1 MVYSAPVPAYNTGV
15 QNSFAYESALH
26 RWPAILTQAIDAMY
40 RHCHTLSQQSQ
51 QAAVDEGKAIIERI
65 AKLKYDIT
73 HDRPLE
79 TLGVTK
85 DNAAHLADGYRAPP
99 TDAYDAWIEEA
110 QPTWFN
116 AVWLYAECYLYRR
129 LRHLFETS
137 THWQAYD
144 PFFQT
149 KSDTFLASE
158 AGIHACAK
166 LIQELL
172 EKNATHA
179 VHNPAT
185 HVLFDELVSSSLW
198 GNATDLSLLTNLNY
212 ADLQKLQATSAEH
225 RKEKQQFV
233 LVNQLTDAWDAL
245 RSMDH
250 GRVDIVL
257 DNAGFELVTDL
268 VLADWLLTLR
278 GTIPRA
284 AKERV
289 ADVRGRLEAVRAR
302 IDRAAQQ
309 ASRPPP
315 SLLAV
320 SKLQPPSDV
329 MAAFEAGQR
338 HFGENYAQEL
348 VEKAHVLPQSIR
360 WHLIGGLQSNKAKI
374 LAPIPNLYAVES
386 IDSEK
391 LATSLEKALA
401 KPENELRRSYP
412 LHVYLQVNTSGEE
425 GKSGVTPMTTP
436 WDGSASE
443 PPLLALAK
451 HILLHCPHLRLAGL
465 MTIGAL
471 ANSQQSRDA
480 HHNPDFEALVATR
493 SHLLH
498 ALRTDSTLQEQVH
511 NTAYWLPDGSSENVY
526 ATLWGNADDALEL
539 SMGMSADLE
548 TAVAYGSGHV
558 RIGSDCFGPRS
569 SNQDAAKVREL
580 EIQRVADVP
589 LVQEVVFHTK
599 NLPWFVSDTCVPD
612 VWYTIEQLC
621 TTSMKDPAPVQAMA
635 KRWKAHFDEKR
646 FRLQM
651 PHDAPLG
658 ADAGELSDFWTMP
671 YGYGTMN
678 YRKLTQDAEWPADI
692 PFNTALGPL
701 AGRFPILALR
711 TCKAEV
717 FIGT

>member
-1 MVYSAPVPAYNTGV
+1 MVQRRVV
-15 QNSFAYESALH
+15 
-26 RWPAILTQAIDAMY
+26 R
-40 RHCHTLSQQSQ
+40 
-51 QAAVDEGKAIIERI
+51 
-65 AKLKYDIT
+65 
-73 HDRPLE
+73 RP
-79 TLGVTK
+79 
-85 DNAAHLADGYRAPP
+85 HSPR
-99 TDAYDAWIEEA
+99 
-110 QPTWFN
+110 
-116 AVWLYAECYLYRR
+116 LYAECYLYRY
-129 LRHLFETS
+129 LRHLFDTS
-137 THWQAYD
+137 THWQSYD

-179 VHNPAT
+179 VHDPAT
-185 HVLFDELVSSSLW
+185 NVIFDELVSSSLW

-233 LVNQLTDAWDAL
+233 LVNQLADAWDAM

-284 AKERV
+284 SKERA
-289 ADVRGRLEAVRAR
+289 ADVRGRLDAVRSR
-302 IDRAAQQ
+302 IDQAAQKS
-309 ASRPPP
+309 SRTPP

-348 VEKAHVLPQSIR
+348 VEKAHVLPQSIK

-374 LAPIPNLYAVES
+374 LARTSPAYPAIPNLYAVES

-401 KPENELRRSYP
+401 KPENELRRTYP
-412 LHVYLQVNTSGEE
+412 LHVYLQVNTSSEE
-425 GKSGVTPMTTP
+425 GKSGVAPMTEA
-436 WDGSASE
+436 WDGSAPE
-443 PPLLALAK
+443 PPLLVLAK
-451 HILLHCPHLRLAGL
+451 HILLRCPHLRLAGL

-480 HHNPDFEALVATR
+480 HHNPDFEALVSTR
-493 SHLLH
+493 SNLLQ
-498 ALRTDSTLQEQVH
+498 ALRKDSDLQAEVH
-511 NTAYWLPDGSSENVY
+511 KTAYWSPDGSAHDVY
-526 ATLWGNADDALEL
+526 TSLFGNEPDALEL

-569 SNQDAAKVREL
+569 SNQDAAKGREQD
-580 EIQRVADVP
+580 IQRVADVP

-599 NLPWFVSDTCVPD
+599 NMPWFVSDTCVPD

-671 YGYGTMN
+671 SGYGAMVRDEGVADLSRN
-678 YRKLTQDAEWPADI
+678 WPLRCLRSWHPADW
-692 PFNTALGPL
+692 
-701 AGRFPILALR
+701 
-711 TCKAEV
+711 
-717 FIGT
+717 